1 MNMDVKRRN
10 KRYETTFTATTQL
23 AKDIMV
29 EFFDNAE
36 VVIAVQKELADELE
50 QNLKDRGLEIET

>member
-1 MNMDVKRRN
+1 MNMDVKRRD
-10 KRYETTFTATTQL
+10 KKYETTFTATTQL

>member
-1 MNMDVKRRN
+1 MDVKRRD
-10 KRYETTFTATTQL
+10 KKYETTFTATTQL

-29 EFFDNAE
+29 EFFDNSE

-50 QNLKDRGLEIET
+50 QNLKDRGLEVEI

>member
-1 MNMDVKRRN
+1 MDVKRRD